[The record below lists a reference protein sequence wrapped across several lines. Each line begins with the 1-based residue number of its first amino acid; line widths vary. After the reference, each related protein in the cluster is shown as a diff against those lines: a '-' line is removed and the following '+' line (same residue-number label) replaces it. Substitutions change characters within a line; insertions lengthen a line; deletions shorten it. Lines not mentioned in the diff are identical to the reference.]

1 MSSKPP
7 DLESDGGTDDSAGLS
22 DEDEELPEEPDWLHL
37 KIKFHWEVQAQ
48 NLKMMIVTRKIHVV
62 LSGS

>member
-7 DLESDGGTDDSAGLS
+7 DLESDGGTDYSAGLS
-22 DEDEELPEEPDWLHL
+22 DEDGELPEEPDWAALEEKVPL
-37 KIKFHWEVQAQ
+37 EGSSTD
-48 NLKMMIVTRKIHVV
+48 LKMMIVTRKIHVI